1 MQHRTD
7 PPLQRTKSARWAHR
21 VVRTFELM
29 VVAAILA
36 GGAFGVLLLVHR
48 NSPAASAAAA
58 ATTAPRSRVPL
69 SVESVT
75 PASHSVN
82 VAPTATVVIRFSAPI
97 AQGSPMPSISP
108 AVPGT
113 WRRAGSSELRFVP
126 SAPASPLAT
135 ETLAIPGGSTGM
147 VDTSG
152 GRLASPVSRTWKVR
166 NGSVLGMQQALAKLG
181 YLPLTWT
188 ATAGTQAGSGSAAD
202 LTDFYNPPAGQFSWR
217 YSNTPTQLRSAWQPG
232 TLNHMTTGAMVAFER
247 EDGLP
252 AYTSMRPV
260 MWSALLNAEVASKT
274 NPEGYT
280 YALVSQVQPESLT
293 LWHDGKDVYTSVA
306 NTGISQTKTPVGT
319 FFVYLRFPSTTMSG
333 TNPNGTYYLD
343 HGVKW
348 VNYFDSGYAIHGFVR
363 ASYGFPQ
370 SLGCVELP
378 VSHAA
383 VAYKWIHYG
392 TVVTIEPEAG

>member
-1 MQHRTD
+1 MQQRTD

-21 VVRTFELM
+21 IVRGFEL
-29 VVAAILA
+29 VVIAAVLA

-48 NSPAASAAAA
+48 GSPAASAAATA
-58 ATTAPRSRVPL
+58 APGPRVPL
-69 SVESVT
+69 RVTSVT
-75 PASHSVN
+75 PAPGAVN
-82 VAPTATVVIRFSAPI
+82 VAPTATVLVRFSAPI
-97 AQGSPMPSISP
+97 AKGSPMPALSP
-108 AVPGT
+108 AVPGS
-113 WRRAGSSELRFVP
+113 WQRAGSAELRFVP
-126 SAPASPLAT
+126 SAPALPLAT
-135 ETLAIPGGSTGM
+135 ETLAIPGGSSGM

-152 GRLASPVSRTWKVR
+152 GHLASTVSRSWKVR
-166 NGSVLGMQQALAKLG
+166 NGSVLGMQQVLAELG
-181 YLPLTWT
+181 YLPLKWT
-188 ATAGTQAGSGSAAD
+188 PAPGTQAGGSSTAD
-202 LTDFYNPPAGQFSWR
+202 LEDFYSPPAGQFSWR
-217 YSNTPTQLRSAWQPG
+217 YAGTPVQLQDAWQPG
-232 TLNHMTTGAMVAFER
+232 SYNHMTAGAMVAFER
-247 EDGLP
+247 KDGLP
-252 AYTSMRPV
+252 AYTSIRAV
-260 MWSALLNAEVASKT
+260 MWNALLNAELSGRT

-293 LWHDGKDVYTSVA
+293 LWHDGQVVYTSVA
-306 NTGISQTKTPVGT
+306 NTGISQTPTPVGT
-319 FFVYLRFPSTTMSG
+319 FFVYRRFPSTTMSG

-392 TVVTIEPEAG
+392 TVVTIEPEAS